1 MTGKNTTTPAT
12 PEETLAARVPVRLR
26 TPAIIGNVSFA
37 AGATLAVSAET
48 AAWLVESGTAVIIP
62 DPDKTESA
70 PSPRKKAPLPVGEG
84 LG

>member
-48 AAWLVESGTAVIIP
+48 AAWLAKNGTAVIIDTP
-62 DPDKTESA
+62 DTEEDATSK
-70 PSPRKKAPLPVGEG
+70 RK
-84 LG
+84 

>member
-37 AGATLAVSAET
+37 AGATLAVSADT
-48 AAWLVESGTAVIIP
+48 AAWLIESGTAVIIP
-62 DPDKTESA
+62 DPDAESA
-70 PSPRKKAPLPVGEG
+70 PSPRKKAPLPVGEE